1 MTMSTARIKL
11 IENSTDESLMTDFVQ
26 LPFEIGADGTVLRKA
41 KFGGKTGFVR

>member
-11 IENSTDESLMTDFVQ
+11 IENSTNESIMTNFAQ

-41 KFGGKTGFVR
+41 KFGEKPVL